1 MSPRLSVRD
10 VDVRELMDDPHA
22 DERMLARTYGRFA
35 FVNAVVSRP
44 GLIYRRDIRPRAAEA
59 AAGGGR
65 PLRILDIGAGGGDLC
80 RFLAGRLRHDGIAAE
95 ITALDVDERAIRW
108 AAAHD
113 RGAGVRYRSAWST
126 ALVDAGERFDVV
138 LSNHVLHHL
147 DGRGLQTVIDDSR
160 RLLAPGG
167 LIAHHDI
174 ARGRAA
180 YVLFAAATWPLS
192 RNLLADSF
200 IRVDGLLSI
209 RRSYTASEL
218 AAIAPD
224 GWEVRRGVPS
234 RLELRWEDGRARA

>member
-1 MSPRLSVRD
+1 MSPGLSVRD

-35 FVNAVVSRP
+35 FVNAMVSRP
-44 GLIYRRDIRPRAAEA
+44 GLIYRRDIRPRAAA
-59 AAGGGR
+59 AAR

-80 RFLAGRLRHDGIAAE
+80 RFLAGRLRRDGLAAE

-108 AAAHD
+108 AVAHD
-113 RGAGVRYRSAWST
+113 RGAGVRYRSALST
-126 ALVDAGERFDVV
+126 ELVDAGETFDVV

-147 DGRGLQTVIDDSR
+147 DERELQTVLDDSR

-167 LIAHHDI
+167 LAAHHDI

-180 YVLFAAATWPLS
+180 YVLFSAATWPLS
-192 RNLLADSF
+192 SNLLADSF

-209 RRSYTASEL
+209 RRSFTVAEL
-218 AAIAPD
+218 ATIAPR
-224 GWEVRRGVPS
+224 GWQVRGGAPFRI
-234 RLELRWEDGRARA
+234 ELRWEGDGARP